1 MDGEDRDAWDKAYND
16 IYQWWGTVL
25 PTMIKDGVTDESWNS
40 MVDKL
45 RNDFNIDQ
53 VTEIAQK
60 YIDEIQPR

>member
-1 MDGEDRDAWDKAYND
+1 M
-16 IYQWWGTVL
+16 L